1 MHEKFV
7 YAVHKGS
14 TTKRLIPA
22 KWLDHPTLGA
32 GWKLAPTSARAR
44 VNQQQRDVGDPDET
58 GTEVQAFQDAPST
71 EENNHNESPAT
82 GEEE

>member
-1 MHEKFV
+1 MADKFV

-22 KWLDHPTLGA
+22 KWLDHPTLGV
-32 GWKLAPTSARAR
+32 GWKLAPSSARAK
-44 VNQQQRDVGDPDET
+44 VNQQERAVGDPDET
-58 GTEVQAFQDAPST
+58 GTEVQAFQDAPSS
-71 EENNHNESPAT
+71 EDSNNESPAT